1 MATTTA
7 ELNEAIEQFV
17 ALLEKG
23 LRIEVIILFGSH
35 AKGNARE
42 DSDIDLAVISPDFE
56 GMPINKRQ
64 EIIADL
70 SVHRPRDLSPIGYS
84 SSAYPNPGVHSF
96 LNEII
101 RTGRVVY
108 PEALTAPSQ

>member
-1 MATTTA
+1 VVTTAA
-7 ELNEAIEQFV
+7 ELNEAIAKFV

-23 LRIEVIILFGSH
+23 IRIEAIVLFGSH
-35 AKGNARE
+35 ARGTAHE

-56 GMPINKRQ
+56 GLPINKRQ

-70 SVHRPRDLSPIGYS
+70 SVRRPRDLSPIGYP
-84 SSAYPNPGVHSF
+84 SSAYHNPGRHSF
-96 LNEII
+96 LGEII

-108 PEALTAPSQ
+108 QGKV